1 MSMVESIA
9 SASTTISMANARQ
22 DVSISQLKDIM
33 EQSESNMMKI
43 MSMSTIAPAPS
54 GTTVDYTI

>member
-1 MSMVESIA
+1 MGMVESIA

-22 DVSISQLKDIM
+22 DVSISLLKDIM

-43 MSMSTIAPAPS
+43 MSMSTIAPAPN
-54 GTTVDYTI
+54 GTTVDYIV